1 MVKSI
6 IFSNFAPQFNIKLMI
21 RVRQLFILAL
31 LLMAV
36 CMGCQWQA
44 EKAEEHDQEQDV
56 VIERYDRI
64 ESMYLSMADFAALH
78 QMRTDYPV
86 QTRTLIENVLQL
98 GPVNDPEINNR
109 LLVFFQDSTLQALVA
124 EVERQYKDVGD
135 LNKQLTNAFRRL
147 SKLFPEIQ
155 LPHVYTQIGS
165 LDQSIVVTD
174 SLLGISLDKY
184 LGADHPIYLRY
195 GYTEQQRSMM
205 TREYIVPDCLGFY
218 LLSLYPL
225 TDAESLSDEQ
235 HLWHMS
241 KIQFVVNQVMGTRIF
256 SNEYIEKLDD
266 YMKSHPE
273 MSTAK
278 MLLLDSI

>member
-1 MVKSI
+1 
-6 IFSNFAPQFNIKLMI
+6 MI

-36 CMGCQWQA
+36 CLGCQWQA

-218 LLSLYPL
+218 LLSLYPRF
-225 TDAESLSDEQ
+225 SL
-235 HLWHMS
+235 W
-241 KIQFVVNQVMGTRIF
+241 
-256 SNEYIEKLDD
+256 
-266 YMKSHPE
+266 
-273 MSTAK
+273 
-278 MLLLDSI
+278 

>member
-64 ESMYLSMADFAALH
+64 ESIYLSMADFAALH

-241 KIQFVVNQVMGTRIF
+241 KIQSVVNQVMGTRIF

>member
-21 RVRQLFILAL
+21 RVRQLFVLAL

-135 LNKQLTNAFRRL
+135 LNKQLTKAFRRL

-225 TDAESLSDEQ
+225 SDAESLSDEQ

-266 YMKSHPE
+266 YMKSHSE
-273 MSTAK
+273 ISTAK

>member
-36 CMGCQWQA
+36 CLGCQWQA

-56 VIERYDRI
+56 VIERYERI
-64 ESMYLSMADFAALH
+64 ESMYLSLADFAALH

-241 KIQFVVNQVMGTRIF
+241 KIQSVVNQVMGTRIF

>member
-21 RVRQLFILAL
+21 RVRQLFVLAL

-135 LNKQLTNAFRRL
+135 LNKQLTKAFRRL

-241 KIQFVVNQVMGTRIF
+241 KIQSVVNQVMGTRIF
-256 SNEYIEKLDD
+256 SNEYIEKLDG